1 MSDTATTEKY
11 IISNENLGNGFDFN
25 DSAKVVPKIN
35 SDDQIITVD
44 EDGIKANLELTF
56 NSDDNTLVLKGKGEG
71 EEQQEISSVDLGNLH
86 YESGNGITISDKN
99 EIGIDDDVVVTNK
112 IVDTTFNFGDGG
124 ADGDKFGAV
133 KYCKLGRGFL
143 PHSLIK
149 SVSVYSSDSI
159 QSGGEKKLVLWLL
172 DNTNT
177 LDNTHCKFLAVSTN
191 TQTQVVNSYSK
202 WEFNDIEIPYD
213 SYLIIQGVPAAQIP
227 DESWTWSSKGTSFN
241 VLSVKSKKATNGC
254 VIWVNSSF
262 DHEAKCLIDC
272 AVVYPEIESATFA
285 KDVPETYQAE
295 CTDTEKTAYKNLDNN
310 VVSYGMIKYYLDK
323 KLNDERLILNGE
335 NTNKTISL
343 DNTANYKTLN
353 FNEYKYYEDSVQFI
367 LIPAEKLE
375 YCTVCAFTKYAYST
389 TDKINLVLWMHDTN
403 SNDFNDTTCKF
414 MGYSDYAM
422 AQTASTRTQWQF
434 TGGGSSFGYELPN
447 GYDLIVQGVPESV
460 TPDSTWTWSSKG
472 LAYSTLSIL
481 FTDGAD
487 EKSCFAKDNGL
498 SYGITNTCNITVYPK
513 TKITVTDS
521 NINFNGSGN
530 VDVSAIDSAYKYSS
544 KGIATVIKNAAVNTA
559 VSEAITK
566 ADSKYVPKTTKI
578 NDKEL
583 TGDIDLTG
591 TDIISNPSVSSKNVS
606 DFTSQ
611 VTDTLTTY
619 QSFGSGAA
627 DKNYSKCY
635 YAAIP
640 VTGDNLNFEN
650 KPIDTITIS
659 AADSVSDTGNKKL
672 VIWKIKPVIG
682 DNWTDSDV
690 TFVGVS
696 NDAQKQEANKD
707 TTWHFNNLKFYGG
720 IIVQAVPE
728 DTVVDDTWTFAD
740 KKTSYEL
747 LSVKAQSTTLTG
759 YIVFSSVILETDCIF
774 NCKIG
779 YFDVGVRTINNKV
792 PFNGNL
798 DLTASDVRAY
808 STDADDLDFKD
819 HVSIINA
826 IEVKGDN
833 LLITAGKTKISDSYI
848 TFDEDTEINNDNHSI
863 RITGT
868 GEVDIQ
874 KGKLYIAG
882 DDITYHLSTLDS
894 SVSTNATNINNL
906 TTNINNHLRASNPH
920 NITAS
925 TVNAYTKTEADD
937 KFIKSEDTVSIGTDS
952 EIISVIGTPN
962 ETGIAIG
969 KKATST
975 SEGISIGSEAS
986 SDNGSIAIGHKA
998 SAPSKN
1004 SITFATGKNLPSPS
1018 GDNTFNI
1025 PTPDPD
1031 HFYFNAKLPTAEDIE
1046 SGIETY
1052 PKTLQSYIDEVNNVF
1067 EYNNKDSF
1075 PTTGESG
1082 KIYVAKDTNLLYR
1095 WDGTVYVEVS
1105 PSIKTGT
1112 TCGTAYDGACGNSNY
1127 CAITDLQSWKN
1138 VVLGTNNVQLG
1149 TGNRNG
1155 SFYTAIGCA
1164 TTVYSESVSIGQ
1176 CAVSSDNGV
1185 SIGACAS
1192 AYLCSTCGVSIGYNS
1207 YNAGGVAIGYNT
1219 SADGGIAIGNNADV
1233 KFYGVAIGNGAY
1245 TCTGISIGYNAK
1257 SYPGSDG
1264 YGQISFGVMGDCG
1277 TCSFTMDFT
1286 DFKNAL
1292 TNGGSGCGS
1301 CDNIVT
1307 EYPDCSNI
1315 TSLKVGSTASVT
1327 DSCGS
1332 PFQSAVSIG
1341 PCSVAYKTSV
1351 AIGYCA
1357 QSMSDYSY
1365 TTCTEYGGVAV
1376 GANSSAPFGGVA
1388 IGYYACSQSC
1398 MGYGS
1403 VAIGDKASANGG
1415 IAIGRNAAADNDQI
1429 SFSNGV
1435 KQVRITFND
1444 FAALLVANGGTEE
1457 DISVS

>member
-11 IISNENLGNGFDFN
+11 IISNENLGNGFDFD
-25 DSAKVVPKIN
+25 DSAKVVTPKIN
-35 SDDQIITVD
+35 SDDQIITVN
-44 EDGIKANLELTF
+44 ESGIKANLELTF

-71 EEQQEISSVDLGNLH
+71 EKQQEISSVDLGNLH
-86 YESGNGITISDKN
+86 YESGTGITISDKN

-124 ADGDKFGAV
+124 AAGDKFGAV

-143 PHSLIK
+143 PHSIIK
-149 SVSVYSSDSI
+149 SVSVYSSDSV
-159 QSGGEKKLVLWLL
+159 QQGGEKKLVLWLL

-177 LDNTHCKFLAVSTN
+177 LNDTHCKFLAVSTN

-202 WEFNDIEIPYD
+202 WEFKDVEIPYD
-213 SYLIIQGVPAAQIP
+213 SYLIIQGVPATQIP

-272 AVVYPEIESATFA
+272 TVIYPEIESATFT
-285 KDVPETYQAE
+285 KDVPASYQAE
-295 CTDTEKTAYKNLDNN
+295 CTDAEKTAYKNLDNN

-389 TDKINLVLWMHDTN
+389 SDKINLVLWLHDTN
-403 SNDFNDTTCKF
+403 SNDFNNTTCKF

-481 FTDGAD
+481 FTDGTD

-498 SYGITNTCNITVYPK
+498 SYGITNTCNITIYPK
-513 TKITVTDS
+513 TKITVTNS

-583 TGDIDLTG
+583 SGDIKLTG
-591 TDIISNPSVSSKNVS
+591 TDIVANPSVSSKNVS

-740 KKTSYEL
+740 KKTNYEL
-747 LSVKAQSTTLTG
+747 LSVKAQSTTLAG

-798 DLTASDVRAY
+798 DLTASDVGAY
-808 STDADDLDFKD
+808 STYADDLDFND
-819 HVSIINA
+819 RVSIVKA
-826 IEVKGDN
+826 LEVKGDN
-833 LLITAGKTKISDSYI
+833 LVITTGKTKIGGSDI
-848 TFDEDTEINNDNHSI
+848 TFGENTEINNDTNDI
-863 RITGT
+863 YITGT
-868 GEVDIQ
+868 GDVNIQ

-882 DDITYHLSTLDS
+882 DNVVDHLNILDGF
-894 SVSTNATNINNL
+894 VETNTTNINNL
-906 TTNINNHLRASNPH
+906 TTNVNNHLITSNPH

-925 TVNAYTKTEADD
+925 TVNAYTKTEADN

-952 EIISVIGTPN
+952 KIISVIGTLN

-998 SAPSKN
+998 SAPNKN
-1004 SITFATGKNLPSPS
+1004 SITFATGKNLPHPG

-1052 PKTLQSYIDEVNNVF
+1052 PKTLQSYIDEVNNVS
-1067 EYNNKDSF
+1067 EYDNKDSF

-1095 WDGTVYVEVS
+1095 WDGTAYVEVS

-1112 TCGTAYDGACGNSNY
+1112 TCGTAYDGACGNNNY
-1127 CAITDLQSWKN
+1127 CAITDLQSWKDR
-1138 VVLGTNNVQLG
+1138 VVCGGNTALGCGATLGTDG
-1149 TGNRNG
+1149 
-1155 SFYTAIGCA
+1155 
-1164 TTVYSESVSIGQ
+1164 YSVT
-1176 CAVSSDNGV
+1176 
-1185 SIGACAS
+1185 IGACACAS
-1192 AYLCSTCGVSIGYNS
+1192 CGVAVGNS
-1207 YNAGGVAIGYNT
+1207 ACSNWGTAIGW
-1219 SADGGIAIGNNADV
+1219 SAKATYDGTAVGYTTYATTYGTAIGEHANAHYGIAIGVYSDTGCGLGCDN
-1233 KFYGVAIGNGAY
+1233 YGR
-1245 TCTGISIGYNAK
+1245 
-1257 SYPGSDG
+1257 
-1264 YGQISFGVMGDCG
+1264 ISFGVSGCNY
-1277 TCSFTMDFT
+1277 TYCSFTMDFT

-1292 TNGGSGCGS
+1292 TNGGGS
-1301 CDNIVT
+1301 CGNIVT
-1307 EYPDCSNI
+1307 EYSDSCDNI
-1315 TSLKVGSTASVT
+1315 TSLKVGSTASVAI
-1327 DSCGS
+1327 CGYS
-1332 PFQSAVSIG
+1332 YPLSVSVG
-1341 PCSVAYKTSV
+1341 PCSVAYIASV
-1351 AIGYCA
+1351 SVGYCA
-1357 QSMSDYSY
+1357 QSQHYNG
-1365 TTCTEYGGVAV
+1365 CGVNYGGVAV
-1376 GANSSAPFGGVA
+1376 GANSSAYKGSVAIGYCSCSWGCMGYGGVA
-1388 IGYYACSQSC
+1388 IGTR
-1398 MGYGS
+1398 
-1403 VAIGDKASANGG
+1403 ASATGG
-1415 IAIGRNAAADNDQI
+1415 IAIGCSASADIDQI

-1444 FAALLVANGGTEE
+1444 FAALLAANGGTIE
-1457 DISVS
+1457 DVSVS